1 MSIYSN
7 NTTVLWRFS
16 VCRWFCCLTI
26 YLPPLGSV
34 SDRVY
39 TTAEDRCGVHHWMCS
54 RQQAHVCA
62 DTDSLACGEFS
73 LENLVLFIPSSGYV
87 FYGGL
92 LGVILAISLYTR
104 KDRDLRTRIYH
115 MVTPAFPLFH
125 GFGRIGCF
133 MAGCCYGIPLPAPIT
148 FFGMFTLDR
157 LPVQIFEA
165 VFEFV
170 LFAVLL
176 VVEKRRPQTDIL
188 KVYLLAYAVFRFA
201 IEFFRGDVVRGI
213 FLGLSTA
220 QWVSLGIA
228 VYYLLQ
234 PFKTRKT
241 MAIADA
247 TPMAEDE

>member
-1 MSIYSN
+1 
-7 NTTVLWRFS
+7 
-16 VCRWFCCLTI
+16 
-26 YLPPLGSV
+26 
-34 SDRVY
+34 
-39 TTAEDRCGVHHWMCS
+39 
-54 RQQAHVCA
+54 
-62 DTDSLACGEFS
+62 
-73 LENLVLFIPSSGYV
+73 
-87 FYGGL
+87 
-92 LGVILAISLYTR
+92 
-104 KDRDLRTRIYH
+104 
-115 MVTPAFPLFH
+115 
-125 GFGRIGCF
+125 

-176 VVEKRRPQTDIL
+176 VVEKRRAQTDIL

-220 QWVSLGIA
+220 QWVSLGIT

-234 PFKTRKT
+234 HFKTRKT